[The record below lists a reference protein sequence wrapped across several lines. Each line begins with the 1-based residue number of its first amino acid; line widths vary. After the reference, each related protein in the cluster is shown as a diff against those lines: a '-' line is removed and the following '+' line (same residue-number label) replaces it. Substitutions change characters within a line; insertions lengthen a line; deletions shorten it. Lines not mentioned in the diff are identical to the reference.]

1 MTALAIGFAGPRPY
15 RAPERSRSRILL
27 ALLNLARDMVAD
39 AITGGASYTRFNNA
53 NARLGVGNSNV
64 AFNAAHTGLQGGST
78 AFKAMDAT
86 YPSRASNVVTYRS
99 TFTTAEAN
107 FAWEEIVVDNGT
119 NTLSRTVSSL
129 GTKTAAASWVLTH
142 TQTWVLV

>member
-1 MTALAIGFAGPRPY
+1 MTALAIGLPLSRPY
-15 RAPERSRSRILL
+15 AAPESSRRGILF

-39 AITGGASYTRFNNA
+39 AIIGGSSYTKLTNA
-53 NARLGVGNSNV
+53 AARLGVGNSAA

-99 TFTTAEAN
+99 TFTTGEAN
-107 FAWEEIVVDNGT
+107 FAWEEVVVDNGT